1 MANEDWQRSETADV
15 LWGAR
20 KLVLAVAEGIDQ
32 LMDVIDPIGC
42 YRNGVDRYGE
52 PLEREADTY
61 TTLDFLTVWEGKLR
75 RANSALYEVSDRMKR
90 MEVSDVPTD
99 LPDSQRPEVH
109 GRDVRVV

>member
-42 YRNGVDRYGE
+42 YRQGVDRYGE

-61 TTLDFLTVWEGKLR
+61 TTLDFLAVWEGKLR

-90 MEVSDVPTD
+90 MDAET
-99 LPDSQRPEVH
+99 
-109 GRDVRVV
+109 RDG